1 LFPAVPRWRRGPVCK
16 LTGLRNKGHALITGG
31 SSGIGLAIAHNA
43 ARAGHAITLIAR
55 RVEQLQA
62 AADTIRATH
71 SVDVQTFSAD
81 LGNRAEAERS
91 VGDAIAQFGAPTHV
105 VTSAGQAIPG
115 YFSALDIDVF
125 ENLNA
130 VNYLGTV
137 YTIKAAFPHM
147 RAAGGGR
154 IGIISSGAGLV
165 GIFGYTAYGATKY
178 AVRGFGE
185 CLRAE
190 ARRDNISVTIA
201 YPPDTGTPQLSAEEL
216 VRPPETAA
224 IAGGAAVWAADRV
237 ATLIWRGM
245 DARKLAVTP
254 GWEMTALYRFQ
265 SLLDPALRWTFDRL
279 ADRAKRP

>member
-1 LFPAVPRWRRGPVCK
+1 MK
-16 LTGLRNKGHALITGG
+16 NKGHALITGG
-31 SSGIGLAIAHNA
+31 SSGIGLAIAHDA
-43 ARAGHAITLIAR
+43 ARAGHSITLIAR
-55 RVEQLQA
+55 RAEQLRA
-62 AADTIRATH
+62 AQDAVRRAH

-91 VGDAIAQFGAPTHV
+91 VSEAIAQFGAPTHV

-115 YFSALDIDVF
+115 YFGALDVDVF
-125 ENLNA
+125 ETLNA
-130 VNYLGTV
+130 VNYLGTL
-137 YTIKAAFPHM
+137 YTIKAAYPHM

-154 IGIISSGAGLV
+154 IAILSSGAGLA
-165 GIFGYTAYGATKY
+165 GIFGYTAYGPTKY

-190 ARRDNISVTIA
+190 ARCDNISVTVA
-201 YPPDTGTPQLSAEEL
+201 YPPDTDTPQLTAENL

-224 IAGGAAVWAADRV
+224 VAGSAAVWPADRV

-245 DARKLAVTP
+245 NARKPAVTP
-254 GWEMTALYRFQ
+254 GWEMSALYRFH
-265 SLLDPALRWTFDRL
+265 SLIEPALRWTFDRL